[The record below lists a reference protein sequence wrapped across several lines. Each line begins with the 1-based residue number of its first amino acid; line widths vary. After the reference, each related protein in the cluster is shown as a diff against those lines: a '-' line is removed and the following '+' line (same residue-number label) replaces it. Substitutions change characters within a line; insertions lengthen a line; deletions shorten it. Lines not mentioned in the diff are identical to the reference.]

1 MRRGL
6 ETEIQLISLLS
17 LLALIIGLANDF
29 LVYTMLIVFFLYLIW
44 VFLNFLKVYR
54 WIEADCKLAP
64 PDVTGI
70 SADMANSLYRMQQRN
85 IRTDRRRKNLS
96 DRVGQVTSA
105 LPDAIVTLSSERVL
119 QWWNPSAIKIL
130 GFKDSDKGQSIVN
143 IVRDPRF
150 IAFIERPDIS
160 TQLELKAAHDQSRTV
175 MFSATTF
182 GEGEIIL
189 VARDITR
196 LKHLEQMRQDF
207 LANISHEL
215 RTPLTVLSGY
225 TETLMDNTKSVP
237 NTWVK
242 ALSQIQEQ
250 TNRMIYL
257 ADDLVMLS
265 QLESTTVP
273 VPKTP
278 IDLEKLLLQIHND
291 AKIISENIFPGK
303 PNIISLDLEQNIQ
316 LTGDQ
321 KELYSAFSNLVLN
334 AIKHNPIG
342 TSIDIKA
349 YNADNSVVVEI
360 SDDGCGI
367 DSQHISR
374 LTERFYRVDQ
384 SRSTETGGTGLGLAI
399 VKHVLIRHSG
409 VLKIKSKVREGTS
422 FQCKFSA
429 KHHLSSKS

>member
-1 MRRGL
+1 LRRGL
-6 ETEIQLISLLS
+6 ETEIQVISLLS

-44 VFLNFLKVYR
+44 VFINFLKVYR

-105 LPDAIVTLSSERVL
+105 LPDAIATLSSERVL

-130 GFKDSDKGQSIVN
+130 GFKNSDKGQSIVN

-150 IAFIERPDIS
+150 IAFIEKPDIS

-175 MFSATTF
+175 IFSATTF

-278 IDLEKLLLQIHND
+278 IDLEKLLLQVHND
-291 AKIISENIFPGK
+291 AKIISENIFPEK

-342 TSIDIKA
+342 TSIDIRA

>member
-6 ETEIQLISLLS
+6 ETEIQVISLLS

-44 VFLNFLKVYR
+44 VFINFLKVYR

-130 GFKDSDKGQSIVN
+130 GFKNSDKGQSIVN

-150 IAFIERPDIS
+150 IAFIEKPDIS

-175 MFSATTF
+175 IFSATTF

-278 IDLEKLLLQIHND
+278 IDLEKLLLQVHND

-342 TSIDIKA
+342 TSIDIRA

-422 FQCKFSA
+422 FQCKFSE

>member
-6 ETEIQLISLLS
+6 ETEIQVILLLS

-44 VFLNFLKVYR
+44 VFINFLKVYR

-105 LPDAIVTLSSERVL
+105 LPDAIATLSSERVL

-130 GFKDSDKGQSIVN
+130 GFKNSDKGQSIVN

-150 IAFIERPDIS
+150 IAFIEKPDIS

-175 MFSATTF
+175 IFSATTF

-278 IDLEKLLLQIHND
+278 IDLEKLLLQVHND
-291 AKIISENIFPGK
+291 AKIISENIFPEK

-342 TSIDIKA
+342 TSIDIRA

-422 FQCKFSA
+422 FQCKFSE

>member
-1 MRRGL
+1 LRRGL
-6 ETEIQLISLLS
+6 ETEIQVISLLS

-44 VFLNFLKVYR
+44 VFINFLKVYR

-105 LPDAIVTLSSERVL
+105 LPDAIATLSSERVL

-130 GFKDSDKGQSIVN
+130 GFKNSDKGQSIVN

-150 IAFIERPDIS
+150 IAFIEKPDIS

-175 MFSATTF
+175 IFSATTF

-189 VARDITR
+189 V
-196 LKHLEQMRQDF
+196 
-207 LANISHEL
+207 
-215 RTPLTVLSGY
+215 SGY

-278 IDLEKLLLQIHND
+278 IDLEKLLLQVHND

-342 TSIDIKA
+342 TSIDIRA

-422 FQCKFSA
+422 FQCKFSE

>member
-6 ETEIQLISLLS
+6 ETEIQVISLLS

-44 VFLNFLKVYR
+44 VFINFLKVYR

-105 LPDAIVTLSSERVL
+105 LPDAIATLSSERVL

-130 GFKDSDKGQSIVN
+130 GFKNSDKGQSIVN

-150 IAFIERPDIS
+150 IAFIEKPDIS

-175 MFSATTF
+175 IFSATTF

-225 TETLMDNTKSVP
+225 TETLMDNIKSVP

-278 IDLEKLLLQIHND
+278 IDLEKLLLQVHND

-342 TSIDIKA
+342 TSIDIRA

-422 FQCKFSA
+422 FQCKFSE

>member
-6 ETEIQLISLLS
+6 ETEIQVISLLS

-44 VFLNFLKVYR
+44 VFINFLKVYR
-54 WIEADCKLAP
+54 WIETDCKLAP

-70 SADMANSLYRMQQRN
+70 PADMANSLYRMQQRN

-105 LPDAIVTLSSERVL
+105 LPDAIATLSSERVL

-130 GFKDSDKGQSIVN
+130 GFKNSDKGQSIVN

-150 IAFIERPDIS
+150 IAFIEKPDIS

-175 MFSATTF
+175 IFSATTF

-278 IDLEKLLLQIHND
+278 IDLEKLLLQVHND

-342 TSIDIKA
+342 TSIDIRA

-422 FQCKFSA
+422 FQCKFSE

>member
-1 MRRGL
+1 LRRGL
-6 ETEIQLISLLS
+6 ETEIQVISLLS

-44 VFLNFLKVYR
+44 VFINFLKVYR

-105 LPDAIVTLSSERVL
+105 LPDAIATLSSERVL

-130 GFKDSDKGQSIVN
+130 GFKNSDKGQSIVN

-150 IAFIERPDIS
+150 IAFIEKPDIS

-175 MFSATTF
+175 IFSATTF

-225 TETLMDNTKSVP
+225 TETLMDNIKSVP

-278 IDLEKLLLQIHND
+278 IDLEKLLLQVHND

-342 TSIDIKA
+342 TSIDIRA

-422 FQCKFSA
+422 FQCKFSE

>member
-6 ETEIQLISLLS
+6 ETEIQVISLLS

-44 VFLNFLKVYR
+44 VFINFLKVYR

-105 LPDAIVTLSSERVL
+105 LPDAIATLSSERVL

-130 GFKDSDKGQSIVN
+130 GFKNSDKGQSIVN
-143 IVRDPRF
+143 IIRDPRF
-150 IAFIERPDIS
+150 IAFIEKPDIS

-175 MFSATTF
+175 IFSATTF

-278 IDLEKLLLQIHND
+278 IDLEKLLLQVHND
-291 AKIISENIFPGK
+291 AKIISENIFPEK

-342 TSIDIKA
+342 TSIDIRA

-422 FQCKFSA
+422 FQCKFSE

>member
-70 SADMANSLYRMQQRN
+70 SADMANSLYRMQQKN

-105 LPDAIVTLSSERVL
+105 LPDAIVTLSSERIL
-119 QWWNPSAIKIL
+119 KWWNPSAIKIL

-150 IAFIERPDIS
+150 IAFIEKPDIS
-160 TQLELKAAHDQSRTV
+160 TQLELKAAHDPSRTV
-175 MFSATTF
+175 MFSATRF

-342 TSIDIKA
+342 TSVDIRA
-349 YNADNSVVVEI
+349 YNADDSVVVEI

-367 DSQHISR
+367 DTQHISR

-399 VKHVLIRHSG
+399 VKHILIRHSG

-429 KHHLSSKS
+429 KRHLSSKS

>member
-105 LPDAIVTLSSERVL
+105 LPDAIATLSSERVL

-130 GFKDSDKGQSIVN
+130 GFKNSDKGQSIVN

-150 IAFIERPDIS
+150 IAFIEKPDIS

-175 MFSATTF
+175 IFSATTF

-278 IDLEKLLLQIHND
+278 IDLEKLLLQVHND

-342 TSIDIKA
+342 TSIDIRA

-409 VLKIKSKVREGTS
+409 VLKIKVRFVKALPFNVS
-422 FQCKFSA
+422 FQQNII
-429 KHHLSSKS
+429 

>member
-44 VFLNFLKVYR
+44 VFINFLKVYR

-278 IDLEKLLLQIHND
+278 IDLEKLLLQVHND
-291 AKIISENIFPGK
+291 AKIISENIFPEK

-342 TSIDIKA
+342 TSIDIRA

-422 FQCKFSA
+422 FQCKFSE

>member
-1 MRRGL
+1 LRRGL
-6 ETEIQLISLLS
+6 ETEIQVISLLS

-44 VFLNFLKVYR
+44 VFINFLKVYR

-105 LPDAIVTLSSERVL
+105 LPDAIATLSSERVL

-130 GFKDSDKGQSIVN
+130 GFKNSDKGQSIVN

-150 IAFIERPDIS
+150 IAFIEKPDIS

-175 MFSATTF
+175 IFSATTF

-278 IDLEKLLLQIHND
+278 IDLEKLLLQVHND

-342 TSIDIKA
+342 TSIDIRA

-422 FQCKFSA
+422 FQCKFSE

>member
-44 VFLNFLKVYR
+44 VFLNFLKVYK

-70 SADMANSLYRMQQRN
+70 SADMANCLYRMQQKN
-85 IRTDRRRKNLS
+85 KRTDRRRKNLS

-105 LPDAIVTLSSERVL
+105 LPDAIITLSSERIL
-119 QWWNPSAIKIL
+119 KWWNPSAIKIL

-150 IAFIERPDIS
+150 IAFIEKPNIA
-160 TQLELKAAHDQSRTV
+160 TQLELKAAHDPSRTV
-175 MFSATTF
+175 MFSVTTF
-182 GEGEIIL
+182 GEGEMIL

-278 IDLEKLLLQIHND
+278 INLEKLLLQISND
-291 AKIISENIFPGK
+291 AKIVSENIFPK
-303 PNIISLDLEQNIQ
+303 QQNIISLDLEQNIQ

-342 TSIDIKA
+342 TSVDIRA
-349 YNADNSVVVEI
+349 YHADNSVIVEI

-399 VKHVLIRHSG
+399 VKHILIRHSG
-409 VLKIKSKVREGTS
+409 ILRIKSKVREGTS
-422 FQCKFSA
+422 FQCEFST
-429 KHHLSSKS
+429 KGHVTSKS

>member
-44 VFLNFLKVYR
+44 VFINFLKVYR

-175 MFSATTF
+175 IFSATTF

-278 IDLEKLLLQIHND
+278 IDLEKLLLQVHND
-291 AKIISENIFPGK
+291 AKIISENIFPEK

-342 TSIDIKA
+342 TSIDIRA

-422 FQCKFSA
+422 FQCKFSE

>member
-105 LPDAIVTLSSERVL
+105 LPDAIATLSSERVL

-130 GFKDSDKGQSIVN
+130 GFKNSDKGQSIVN

-150 IAFIERPDIS
+150 IAFIEKPDIS

-175 MFSATTF
+175 IFSATTF

-278 IDLEKLLLQIHND
+278 IDLEKLLLQVHND
-291 AKIISENIFPGK
+291 AKIISENIFPEK

-342 TSIDIKA
+342 TSIDIRA

-422 FQCKFSA
+422 FQCKFSE

>member
-17 LLALIIGLANDF
+17 LLALIIGLANNF
-29 LVYTMLIVFFLYLIW
+29 LAYTMLVVFFLYLIW

-70 SADMANSLYRMQQRN
+70 SADMANSLYRMQQKN

-105 LPDAIVTLSSERVL
+105 LPDAIVTLSSERIL
-119 QWWNPSAIKIL
+119 KWWNPSAIKIL

-150 IAFIERPDIS
+150 IAFIEKPDIS
-160 TQLELKAAHDQSRTV
+160 TQLELKAAHDPSRTV
-175 MFSATTF
+175 MFSATRF

-342 TSIDIKA
+342 TSVDIRA
-349 YNADNSVVVEI
+349 YNADDSVVVEI

-367 DSQHISR
+367 DTQHISR

-399 VKHVLIRHSG
+399 VKHILIRHSG

-429 KHHLSSKS
+429 KRHLSSKS

>member
-44 VFLNFLKVYR
+44 VFINFLKVYR

-130 GFKDSDKGQSIVN
+130 GFKNSDKGQSIVN

-150 IAFIERPDIS
+150 IAFIEKPDIS

-175 MFSATTF
+175 IFSATTF

-278 IDLEKLLLQIHND
+278 IDLEKLLLQVHND

-342 TSIDIKA
+342 TSIDIRA

-422 FQCKFSA
+422 FQCKFSE

>member
-6 ETEIQLISLLS
+6 ETEIQVISLLS

-44 VFLNFLKVYR
+44 VFINFLKVYR

-105 LPDAIVTLSSERVL
+105 LPDAIAILSSERVL

-130 GFKDSDKGQSIVN
+130 GFKNSDKGQSIVN

-150 IAFIERPDIS
+150 IAFIEKPDIS

-175 MFSATTF
+175 IFSATTF

-278 IDLEKLLLQIHND
+278 IDLEKLLLQVHND

-342 TSIDIKA
+342 TSIDIRA

-422 FQCKFSA
+422 FQCKFSE

>member
-6 ETEIQLISLLS
+6 ETEIQIISLLS

-44 VFLNFLKVYR
+44 VFINFLKVYR

-85 IRTDRRRKNLS
+85 IRTDKRRKNLS

-105 LPDAIVTLSSERVL
+105 LPDAIATLSSERVL

-130 GFKDSDKGQSIVN
+130 GFKNSDKGQSIVN

-150 IAFIERPDIS
+150 IAFIEKPDIS

-175 MFSATTF
+175 IFSATTF

-278 IDLEKLLLQIHND
+278 IDLEKLLLQVHND
-291 AKIISENIFPGK
+291 AKIISENIFPEK

-342 TSIDIKA
+342 TSIDIRA

-422 FQCKFSA
+422 FQCKFSE

>member
-150 IAFIERPDIS
+150 IAFIERPDVS

-196 LKHLEQMRQDF
+196 LKHLEKMRQDF

-291 AKIISENIFPGK
+291 VKIISENIFPGK

>member
-1 MRRGL
+1 MF
-6 ETEIQLISLLS
+6 ILIS
-17 LLALIIGLANDF
+17 
-29 LVYTMLIVFFLYLIW
+29 TIV
-44 VFLNFLKVYR
+44 
-54 WIEADCKLAP
+54 C
-64 PDVTGI
+64 
-70 SADMANSLYRMQQRN
+70 
-85 IRTDRRRKNLS
+85 
-96 DRVGQVTSA
+96 
-105 LPDAIVTLSSERVL
+105 
-119 QWWNPSAIKIL
+119 
-130 GFKDSDKGQSIVN
+130 
-143 IVRDPRF
+143 
-150 IAFIERPDIS
+150 
-160 TQLELKAAHDQSRTV
+160 
-175 MFSATTF
+175 
-182 GEGEIIL
+182 EGEIIL
-189 VARDITR
+189 VALEINR
-196 LKHLEQMRQDF
+196 LIHLEQMLQDF

-278 IDLEKLLLQIHND
+278 IDLERLLLQVHND
-291 AKIISENIFPGK
+291 AKIISENIFPRK
-303 PNIISLDLEQNIQ
+303 PNVISLDLERNIQ

-342 TSIDIKA
+342 TFVNIKA
-349 YNADNSVVVEI
+349 YHADDSVVVEI

-367 DSQHISR
+367 DFQHISR

-384 SRSTETGGTGLGLAI
+384 KNHWQNLM
-399 VKHVLIRHSG
+399 
-409 VLKIKSKVREGTS
+409 
-422 FQCKFSA
+422 
-429 KHHLSSKS
+429 

>member
-1 MRRGL
+1 LRRGL
-6 ETEIQLISLLS
+6 ETEIQVISLLS

-44 VFLNFLKVYR
+44 VFINFLKVYR

-105 LPDAIVTLSSERVL
+105 LPDAIATLSSERVL

-130 GFKDSDKGQSIVN
+130 GFKNSDKGQSIVN

-150 IAFIERPDIS
+150 IAFIEKPDIS

-175 MFSATTF
+175 IFSATTF

-278 IDLEKLLLQIHND
+278 IDLEKLLLQVHND

-342 TSIDIKA
+342 TSIDIRA

>member
-1 MRRGL
+1 LRRGL

-44 VFLNFLKVYR
+44 VFINFLKVYR

-105 LPDAIVTLSSERVL
+105 LPDAIAILSSERVL

-130 GFKDSDKGQSIVN
+130 GFKNSDKGQSIVN

-150 IAFIERPDIS
+150 IAFIEKPDIS

-175 MFSATTF
+175 IFSATTF

-278 IDLEKLLLQIHND
+278 IDLEKLLLQVHND
-291 AKIISENIFPGK
+291 AKIISENIFPEK

-342 TSIDIKA
+342 TSIDIRA

-422 FQCKFSA
+422 FQCKFSE

>member
-6 ETEIQLISLLS
+6 ETEIQVISLLS

-44 VFLNFLKVYR
+44 VFINFLKVYR

-105 LPDAIVTLSSERVL
+105 LPDAIATLSSERVL

-130 GFKDSDKGQSIVN
+130 GFKNSDKGQSIVN

-150 IAFIERPDIS
+150 IAFIEKPDIS

-175 MFSATTF
+175 IFSATTF

-278 IDLEKLLLQIHND
+278 IDLEKLLLQVHND

-342 TSIDIKA
+342 TSIDIRA

>member
-6 ETEIQLISLLS
+6 ETEIQVISLLS

-44 VFLNFLKVYR
+44 VFINFLKVYR

-130 GFKDSDKGQSIVN
+130 GFKNSDKGQSIVN

-150 IAFIERPDIS
+150 IAFIEKPDIS

-175 MFSATTF
+175 IFSATTF

-278 IDLEKLLLQIHND
+278 IDLEKLLLQVHND
-291 AKIISENIFPGK
+291 AKIISENIFPEK

-342 TSIDIKA
+342 TSIDIRA

-422 FQCKFSA
+422 FQCKFSE

>member
-6 ETEIQLISLLS
+6 ETEIQVISLLS

-44 VFLNFLKVYR
+44 VFINFLKVYR

-150 IAFIERPDIS
+150 IAFIEKPDIS

-175 MFSATTF
+175 IFSATTF

-278 IDLEKLLLQIHND
+278 IDLEKLLLQVHND
-291 AKIISENIFPGK
+291 AKIISENIFPEK

-342 TSIDIKA
+342 TSIDIRA

-422 FQCKFSA
+422 FQCKFSE

>member
-1 MRRGL
+1 M
-6 ETEIQLISLLS
+6 
-17 LLALIIGLANDF
+17 
-29 LVYTMLIVFFLYLIW
+29 
-44 VFLNFLKVYR
+44 
-54 WIEADCKLAP
+54 
-64 PDVTGI
+64 TGI

-291 AKIISENIFPGK
+291 VKIISENIFPGK

>member
-44 VFLNFLKVYR
+44 VFINFLKVYR

-105 LPDAIVTLSSERVL
+105 LPDAIATLSSERVL

-278 IDLEKLLLQIHND
+278 IDLEKLLLQVHND
-291 AKIISENIFPGK
+291 AKIISENIFPEK

-342 TSIDIKA
+342 TSIDIRA

-422 FQCKFSA
+422 FQCKFSE

>member
-6 ETEIQLISLLS
+6 ETEIQVISLLS

-105 LPDAIVTLSSERVL
+105 LPDAIATLSSERVL

-130 GFKDSDKGQSIVN
+130 GFKNSDKGQSIVN

-150 IAFIERPDIS
+150 IAFIEKPDIS

-175 MFSATTF
+175 IFSATTF

-278 IDLEKLLLQIHND
+278 IDLEKLLLQVHND
-291 AKIISENIFPGK
+291 AKIISENIFPEK

-342 TSIDIKA
+342 TSIDIRA

>member
-6 ETEIQLISLLS
+6 ETEIQVISLLS

-44 VFLNFLKVYR
+44 VFINFLKVYR

-105 LPDAIVTLSSERVL
+105 LPDAIAILSSERVL

-130 GFKDSDKGQSIVN
+130 GFKNSDKGQSIVN

-150 IAFIERPDIS
+150 IAFIEKPDIS

-175 MFSATTF
+175 IFSATTF

-225 TETLMDNTKSVP
+225 TETLMDNIKSVP

-278 IDLEKLLLQIHND
+278 IDLEKLLLQVHND
-291 AKIISENIFPGK
+291 AKIISENIFPEK

-342 TSIDIKA
+342 TSIDIRA

-422 FQCKFSA
+422 FQCKFSE

>member
-342 TSIDIKA
+342 TSIYIRA

-367 DSQHISR
+367 DFQHISR

>member
-1 MRRGL
+1 LRRGL

-278 IDLEKLLLQIHND
+278 IDLEKLLLQVHND
-291 AKIISENIFPGK
+291 AKIISENIFPEK

-342 TSIDIKA
+342 TSIDIRA

>member
-6 ETEIQLISLLS
+6 ETEIQVISLLS

-44 VFLNFLKVYR
+44 VFINFLKVYR

-105 LPDAIVTLSSERVL
+105 LPDAIATLSSERVL

-130 GFKDSDKGQSIVN
+130 GFKNSDKGQSIVN

-150 IAFIERPDIS
+150 IAFIEKPDIS

-175 MFSATTF
+175 IFSATTF

-225 TETLMDNTKSVP
+225 TETLMDNIKSVP

-278 IDLEKLLLQIHND
+278 IDLEKLLLQVHND
-291 AKIISENIFPGK
+291 AKIISENIFPEK

-342 TSIDIKA
+342 TSIDIRA

-422 FQCKFSA
+422 FQCKFSE

>member
-6 ETEIQLISLLS
+6 ETEIQVISLLS

-44 VFLNFLKVYR
+44 VFINFLKVYR

-105 LPDAIVTLSSERVL
+105 LPDAIAILSSERVL

-130 GFKDSDKGQSIVN
+130 GFKNSDKGQSIVN

-150 IAFIERPDIS
+150 IAFIEKPDIS
-160 TQLELKAAHDQSRTV
+160 TQLELKAAHDQSRTII
-175 MFSATTF
+175 FSATTF

-278 IDLEKLLLQIHND
+278 IDLEKLLLQVHND
-291 AKIISENIFPGK
+291 AKIISENIFPEK

-342 TSIDIKA
+342 TSIDIRA

-422 FQCKFSA
+422 FQCKFSE

>member
-1 MRRGL
+1 LRRGL

-130 GFKDSDKGQSIVN
+130 GFKNSDKGQSIVN

-150 IAFIERPDIS
+150 IAFIEKPDIS

-175 MFSATTF
+175 IFSATTF

-278 IDLEKLLLQIHND
+278 IDLEKLLLQVHND

-342 TSIDIKA
+342 TSIDIRA

-422 FQCKFSA
+422 FQCKFSE

>member
-1 MRRGL
+1 LRRGL
-6 ETEIQLISLLS
+6 ETEIQVILLLS

-44 VFLNFLKVYR
+44 VFINFLKVYR

-105 LPDAIVTLSSERVL
+105 LPDAIATLSSERVL

-130 GFKDSDKGQSIVN
+130 GFKNSDKGQSIVN

-150 IAFIERPDIS
+150 IAFIEKPDIS

-175 MFSATTF
+175 IFSATTF

-278 IDLEKLLLQIHND
+278 IDLEKLLLQVHND
-291 AKIISENIFPGK
+291 AKIISENIFPEK

-342 TSIDIKA
+342 TSIDIRA

-422 FQCKFSA
+422 FQCKFSE

>member
-1 MRRGL
+1 
-6 ETEIQLISLLS
+6 
-17 LLALIIGLANDF
+17 
-29 LVYTMLIVFFLYLIW
+29 
-44 VFLNFLKVYR
+44 
-54 WIEADCKLAP
+54 LAP

-105 LPDAIVTLSSERVL
+105 LPDAIATLSSERVL

-130 GFKDSDKGQSIVN
+130 GFKNSDKGQSIVN
-143 IVRDPRF
+143 IIRDPRF
-150 IAFIERPDIS
+150 IAFIEKPDIS

-175 MFSATTF
+175 IFSATTF

-278 IDLEKLLLQIHND
+278 IDLEKLLLQVHND
-291 AKIISENIFPGK
+291 AKIISENIFPEK

-342 TSIDIKA
+342 TSIDIRA

-422 FQCKFSA
+422 FQCKFSE

>member
-1 MRRGL
+1 MRKGL

-17 LLALIIGLANDF
+17 LLALIIGLASDF
-29 LVYTMLIVFFLYLIW
+29 LVYTMSIGFFLYLIYIL
-44 VFLNFLKVYR
+44 LNFLKVYR

-70 SADMANSLYRMQQRN
+70 SADMANSLYRMQQKN
-85 IRTDRRRKNLS
+85 IKTDRRHKNLS

-119 QWWNPSAIKIL
+119 EWWNPSAIKIL

-160 TQLELKAAHDQSRTV
+160 IQLELKAAHDPSRTV
-175 MFSATTF
+175 MFIATAF

-189 VARDITR
+189 VARDITL

-257 ADDLVMLS
+257 ADDLVTLS
-265 QLESTTVP
+265 QLESPTVP
-273 VPKTP
+273 VQKTP
-278 IDLEKLLLQIHND
+278 IDLAKLLLQIHND

-342 TSIDIKA
+342 TSVDIRA

>member
-1 MRRGL
+1 LRRGL

-119 QWWNPSAIKIL
+119 QWWNPAAIKIL

-342 TSIDIKA
+342 TSIYIRA

-367 DSQHISR
+367 DFQHISR